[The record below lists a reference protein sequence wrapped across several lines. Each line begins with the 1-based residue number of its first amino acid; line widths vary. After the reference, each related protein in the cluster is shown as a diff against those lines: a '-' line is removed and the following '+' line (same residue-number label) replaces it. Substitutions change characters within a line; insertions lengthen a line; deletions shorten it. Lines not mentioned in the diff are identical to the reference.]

1 LPLLPAA
8 ATAYQGE
15 TSEVVFF
22 CVAGK
27 LQVSIGARPVS
38 VLGSGNCFGD
48 WGVRHPKQLHLVH
61 LPYLLP
67 PVVLAAL

>member
-1 LPLLPAA
+1 
-8 ATAYQGE
+8 
-15 TSEVVFF
+15 VVFF

-61 LPYLLP
+61 LP
-67 PVVLAAL
+67 AAAGCPGSIMMP